1 MEWLIEVQKHHKQWI
16 TIVKTFG
23 ADDNAEDFVQE
34 VYYRLAKFADKDKLF
49 TDGKLNSSYMY
60 FTLRNTYIMHIR
72 KHRGYT
78 EKNKFITVHFED
90 WANANDLF
98 INDKHNNQ
106 IKTQGR
112 AYKEKILKQMWDN
125 DIQDKNEIEL
135 KEHKHNIILD
145 KINAEIKRWH
155 WYDQMLFVEY
165 VNTGKGIRTLAEESK
180 ISRSSI
186 FQTLKNCKEK
196 IRLAVG
202 EDWQDYNNKDYELI
216 KD

>member
-1 MEWLIEVQKHHKQWI
+1 MEWLIEVQKHHQQWV

-23 ADDNAEDFVQE
+23 AGYNAEDFVQE
-34 VYYRLAKFADKDKLF
+34 VYYRLAKFASKEKLF

-90 WANANDLF
+90 WKAAGNHRDFNYSSQINQNYYKEEILKMLWEKDLQDTNE
-98 INDKHNNQ
+98 INLKEDKHN
-106 IKTQGR
+106 
-112 AYKEKILKQMWDN
+112 L
-125 DIQDKNEIEL
+125 
-135 KEHKHNIILD
+135 ILD

-202 EDWQDYNNKDYELI
+202 EDWEDFNNKDFELI
-216 KD
+216 QK